1 MRWLA
6 PLTDAAP
13 ANRTSAATQTFSR
26 GRGARSPPLKAFG
39 VIQGALLSQ
48 SAEQLVQ
55 AQAGLGAQVLD
66 LGRELVHG
74 AHPRRQQDGAVKV
87 EQGER
92 VTLTQVVSLAD
103 LGGQRQRA
111 TPSYLHGSTRHQG
124 CILAGIRDSRKAEPS
139 GLGSCAAPASLTT

>member
-6 PLTDAAP
+6 PRTDAAP
-13 ANRTSAATQTFSR
+13 ANRTSASTQIFSR

-48 SAEQLVQ
+48 PAEQVLQ
-55 AQAGLGAQVLD
+55 AQAGFGAQVFD

-87 EQGER
+87 QQGQR
-92 VTLTQVVSLAD
+92 VTFTQVVPLAD
-103 LGGQRQRA
+103 LGGQRQR
-111 TPSYLHGSTRHQG
+111 PSSTDLNGSARPQVR
-124 CILAGIRDSRKAEPS
+124 LVAGIRESRKA
-139 GLGSCAAPASLTT
+139 APAPPV

>member
-66 LGRELVHG
+66 LRRELVDST
-74 AHPRRQQDGAVKV
+74 HPRRQEDGAVKV
-87 EQGER
+87 QEGER
-92 VTLTQVVSLAD
+92 VALRQILTL
-103 LGGQRQRA
+103 
-111 TPSYLHGSTRHQG
+111 
-124 CILAGIRDSRKAEPS
+124 
-139 GLGSCAAPASLTT
+139 